1 MLGNLAA
8 WTHGSSVVYAAEGF
22 DPLRSLRAV
31 SEERCTAMHG
41 VPTHFIAE
49 LEVLESAREHA
60 AEPGKVP
67 LPAGMLEGE
76 KFDFSSLRTGL
87 TR

>member
-1 MLGNLAA
+1 
-8 WTHGSSVVYAAEGF
+8 
-22 DPLRSLRAV
+22 
-31 SEERCTAMHG
+31 MHG

-49 LEVLESAREHA
+49 LEVLESMQEHSQDP
-60 AEPGKVP
+60 EKHP
-67 LPAGMLEGE
+67 LPKGVFEGE